1 MAGLVTSYDVAQ
13 RALTTVLMR
22 HLLSTI
28 YRTPWKCA
36 EHSSNRKQGVECH
49 LGVGTTC
56 LQGGVMI
63 LGTVTSVPNW
73 VFSAPQRRPGVGE
86 EHTEHWHREGAARQ
100 LFLSQLHAPSWADSV
115 IRSWNW
121 SLV

>member
-13 RALTTVLMR
+13 RALTT
-22 HLLSTI
+22 I
-28 YRTPWKCA
+28 YRTPWECA
-36 EHSSNRKQGVECH
+36 EHSSNRKQEGVECH
-49 LGVGTTC
+49 LGVGATC

-63 LGTVTSVPNW
+63 LGTVISVPNW
-73 VFSAPQRRPGVGE
+73 VFSAPQQRPDVGE
-86 EHTEHWHREGAARQ
+86 GHTELCHREGAASQ